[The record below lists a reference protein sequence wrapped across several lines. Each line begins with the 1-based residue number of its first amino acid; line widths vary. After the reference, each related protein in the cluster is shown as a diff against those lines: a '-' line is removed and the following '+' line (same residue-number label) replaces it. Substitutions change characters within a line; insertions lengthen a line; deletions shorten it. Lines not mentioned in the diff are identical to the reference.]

1 VLGNFTADDRQWLD
15 PLLDALA
22 AAVPLLAAGDDAGC
36 MNKIAVQLRP
46 PKADSKPESG
56 PLSPADPDRSG

>member
-1 VLGNFTADDRQWLD
+1 
-15 PLLDALA
+15 
-22 AAVPLLAAGDDAGC
+22 
-36 MNKIAVQLRP
+36 VQLRP